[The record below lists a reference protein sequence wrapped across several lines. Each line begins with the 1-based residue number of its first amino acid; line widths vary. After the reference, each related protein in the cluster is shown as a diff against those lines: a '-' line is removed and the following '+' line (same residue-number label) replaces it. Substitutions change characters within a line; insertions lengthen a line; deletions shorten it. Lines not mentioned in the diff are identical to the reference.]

1 MNRNVNDMKERL
13 QKLISGAGFAS
24 RRAAEELIKAGR
36 VRVNGE
42 PASLGMSA
50 DPETDIV
57 TVDGKRLRQPE
68 ERVYIMLNK
77 PRGYVTTLSDEKG
90 RKTVAELVLGVGRR
104 LYPVGRLDLNS
115 EGLLIMT
122 DDGEAANALMHPSHE
137 VGKTYRV
144 TVSGSEPEEAV
155 RALEA
160 QRDVEGEPIRPA
172 QVRFVEEAEQGRY
185 VLDVTIHEGR
195 NRQVRR
201 MCAAAGLEVR
211 RLVRVAEG
219 ELRLGTL
226 QTGRWR
232 RLTPEETSY
241 IRGLE

>member
-1 MNRNVNDMKERL
+1 MKERL

-50 DPETDIV
+50 DPDTDVV

-137 VGKTYRV
+137 VSKTYRV
-144 TVSGSEPEEAV
+144 TVSGAGAGDRQCAGWRQFASWRASPSVRPRRGWSRRERTAV
-155 RALEA
+155 WCWTSPSTR
-160 QRDVEGEPIRPA
+160 GE
-172 QVRFVEEAEQGRY
+172 
-185 VLDVTIHEGR
+185 
-195 NRQVRR
+195 
-201 MCAAAGLEVR
+201 
-211 RLVRVAEG
+211 
-219 ELRLGTL
+219 
-226 QTGRWR
+226 TGRCAGCAPQSGWR
-232 RLTPEETSY
+232 CADSCGSR
-241 IRGLE
+241 RGS

>member
-1 MNRNVNDMKERL
+1 MAERL
-13 QKLISGAGFAS
+13 QKIISSAGAAS
-24 RRAAEELIKAGR
+24 RRRAEELIKAGR
-36 VRVNGE
+36 VTVNGA

-50 DPETDIV
+50 DAAVDDIRI
-57 TVDGKRLRQPE
+57 DGRPLAAAPE

-137 VGKTYRV
+137 VSKTYRV
-144 TVSGSEPEEAV
+144 TVSGAEPETAV
-155 RALEA
+155 RGLKAIREL
-160 QRDVEGEPIRPA
+160 EGEPIRQPSA
-172 QVRFVEEAEQGRY
+172 RLVEERKDGGL

-201 MCAAAGLEVR
+201 MCAAVGLEVR
-211 RLVRVAEG
+211 RLVRVSEG
-219 ELRLGTL
+219 ELSLGSL
-226 QTGRWR
+226 PPGRWR
-232 RLTPEETSY
+232 RLTPEETAY
-241 IRGLE
+241 IRSLI

>member
-1 MNRNVNDMKERL
+1 M
-13 QKLISGAGFAS
+13 
-24 RRAAEELIKAGR
+24 
-36 VRVNGE
+36 NGE

-50 DPETDIV
+50 DPDTDVV

-137 VGKTYRV
+137 VSKTYRV
-144 TVSGSEPEEAV
+144 TVSGAEPETAV
-155 RALEA
+155 RGLKAIREL
-160 QRDVEGEPIRPA
+160 EGEPHPS
-172 QVRFVEEAEQGRY
+172 G
-185 VLDVTIHEGR
+185 LG
-195 NRQVRR
+195 
-201 MCAAAGLEVR
+201 AAGRGEKGR
-211 RLVRVAEG
+211 RFGA
-219 ELRLGTL
+219 
-226 QTGRWR
+226 GRHHPRGAKPAGAPGCAPQSGWR
-232 RLTPEETSY
+232 CADSCGSRRES
-241 IRGLE
+241 